1 MPNIFKQRIRQSL
14 ANPVLHSA
22 LDANAE
28 RRILA
33 RKKVFEDLSPDILS
47 YRNRTHQMRAHTI
60 EHLDQYIDQFIG
72 KVQQNGIVVHRAAT
86 SQEAVAT
93 VLKIA
98 HDNQVKLITKSKTM
112 VGEEIGINQALETA
126 GFRVIETDLGEY
138 IVQLRGEPPS
148 HIITPA
154 VHLRRQEVGET
165 FHEKLGVPYTDD
177 IPTQVHVAQQTL
189 REIFFQS
196 DLGISGVNMGV
207 AETGLLCIVTNEGN
221 GRMVT
226 TLPKIHIALMGME
239 RIVPTLDDLALVLD
253 LLPRSA
259 TGQKISV
266 YTSLIQRPRKPD
278 ELDGAEERHLILIDN
293 GRTHMRQSPLAEALP
308 CIRCGSCLNACP
320 VFREIGGHAYVS
332 IHGKHTPYVGPF
344 GSVVSPGLFGDLDY
358 SHLARASSLCGA
370 CQEACPV
377 NINLPEL
384 LLRVRAG
391 KTRQGER
398 QSPNQV
404 PFALNLGLRIFA
416 WVGSHPVFF
425 HFAQKSAGIF
435 THLISPFQT
444 WLRLPAF
451 TGWGYSKDF
460 PRMAIKPFHERW
472 SSLRTQVIS
481 QPSSSDLPWRDL
493 SMSSIGVEPIKSPQ
507 NVATQALD
515 KEALIHK
522 FSVEFST
529 VGGNFIRCPESEL
542 PGEIYN
548 ILEKKNV
555 DTLYAWE
562 EGLQPGQIPP
572 GVLPDLQKLGVN
584 ISCQFT
590 QECRAGLTGALAGVA
605 ATGSLLLSSGTGKPS
620 GASLLPGI
628 HIAILKATSIT
639 PELKQAFSH
648 IKDNPPANY
657 VVITGPSRTADI
669 EMALTIGVHGP
680 GEIYVICID

>member
-1 MPNIFKQRIRQSL
+1 MTKIFKQRIRQSL
-14 ANPVLHSA
+14 GNPILQSA

-28 RRILA
+28 KRILA

-47 YRNRTHQMRAHTI
+47 VRNQAHQMRAHTI
-60 EHLDQYIDQFIG
+60 EHLDEYINQFIQ
-72 KVQQNGIVVHRAAT
+72 KVQQNGIHVHRAANA
-86 SQEAVAT
+86 QEAASI
-93 VLKIA
+93 VLNIA
-98 HDNQVKLITKSKTM
+98 RENQVKLITKSKTM
-112 VGEEIGINQALETA
+112 VGEEIGLNQALETA
-126 GFRVIETDLGEY
+126 GFQVVETDLGEY
-138 IVQLRGEPPS
+138 IVQLRGEPPA

-165 FHEKLGVPYTDD
+165 LHEKLGIPYTDD
-177 IPTQVHVAQQTL
+177 IPTQVHAAQQTL
-189 REIFFQS
+189 REIFFQA

-207 AETGLLCIVTNEGN
+207 AETGSLCIVTNEGN

-226 TLPKIHIALMGME
+226 TLPKIHVALMGIE

-266 YTSLIQRPRKPD
+266 YTSLIQRPRKAD
-278 ELDGAEERHLILIDN
+278 ELDGSNERHLILIDN
-293 GRTHMRQSPLAEALP
+293 GRSRMRKSPLAEALL

-344 GSVVSPGLFGDLDY
+344 GSVVSPGLFGEMEY
-358 SHLARASSLCGA
+358 SHLARASSLCGV

-391 KTRQGER
+391 KTHETGD

-404 PFALNLGLRIFA
+404 PVILNLGLRFFTWIA
-416 WVGSHPVFF
+416 SYPALF

-435 THLISPFQT
+435 TRGISPFQP
-444 WLRLPAF
+444 WLHLPAF

-460 PRMAIKPFHERW
+460 PRPVVKPFHERW
-472 SSLRTQVIS
+472 PSLKIQGSPQS
-481 QPSSSDLPWRDL
+481 QSTNTFKGEL
-493 SMSSIGVEPIKSPQ
+493 KSPQ
-507 NVATQALD
+507 ANGAIPPLNAPHQGQEYESLVN
-515 KEALIHK
+515 K
-522 FSVEFST
+522 FSTEFT
-529 VGGNFIRCPESEL
+529 NVGGNFVHCRATEL

-548 ILEKKNV
+548 ILKNKHM
-555 DTLYAWE
+555 DTLYSWE
-562 EGLQPGQIPP
+562 EGPQPGQIPP
-572 GVLPDLQKLGVN
+572 GTLDELQKLGVKIFRN
-584 ISCQFT
+584 FT
-590 QECRAGLTGALAGVA
+590 NECRAGLTGALAGVA
-605 ATGSLLLSSGTGKPS
+605 TSGSLLLISEAGKPS
-620 GASLLPGI
+620 GASLLTGI
-628 HIAILKATSIT
+628 HIAILKEATIT
-639 PELKQAFSH
+639 PDLKQALAR
-648 IKDNPPANY
+648 IKENPPSNY

-680 GEIYVICID
+680 GEIYVLCID